1 MENISE
7 NSSVGEE
14 EYDFSENTQTSSS
27 HSRCQNRSYPEMLT
41 TAAILSV
48 SLTDNRSTSEVEILI
63 NFLHLLEQN
72 IQYILTQRLI
82 DEKNRTSTDTTVSL

>member
-27 HSRCQNRSYPEMLT
+27 TPGAKTVLIQKCLPLLPFYRSVLQTIALPP
-41 TAAILSV
+41 
-48 SLTDNRSTSEVEILI
+48 R
-63 NFLHLLEQN
+63 
-72 IQYILTQRLI
+72 
-82 DEKNRTSTDTTVSL
+82 